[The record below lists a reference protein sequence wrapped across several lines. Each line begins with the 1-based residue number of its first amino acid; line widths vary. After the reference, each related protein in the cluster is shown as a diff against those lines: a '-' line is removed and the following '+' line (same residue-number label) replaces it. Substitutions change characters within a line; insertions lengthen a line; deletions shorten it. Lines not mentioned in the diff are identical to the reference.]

1 MLRKGLLILGGALA
15 LLSLVGLLVDRQ
27 ATLLWF
33 DAIAAII
40 SIGSAFII
48 EDEHAL
54 GISRGA
60 APGVIGLGLVA
71 VFIAGR
77 AGGQAAWAVWLT
89 LALSI
94 ASLALS
100 IGSYFGLFVERYR
113 QVDAHA

>member
-15 LLSLVGLLVDRQ
+15 LLSVVGLAVDRH

-33 DAIAAII
+33 VVMAAML

-60 APGVIGLGLVA
+60 APAMIGLGLMA
-71 VFIAGR
+71 VFVVGLAWH
-77 AGGQAAWAVWLT
+77 QPAWAIWLT
-89 LALSI
+89 FVLGLAELVLSM
-94 ASLALS
+94 AAVADRHLDLRLPAR
-100 IGSYFGLFVERYR
+100 G
-113 QVDAHA
+113 